1 MSITDLTNPRLCM
14 ESSEPVRISRF
25 EFERISFGG
34 KQYACGKPISIESL
48 KEAPQSLIVWYH
60 DRPYA
65 LPPLKHKP
73 DGILQRPIKIER
85 DLTGNALTGFVT
97 KTEKVFVKANLQYI
111 YEAVDITGTV
121 KVETDFLAL
130 NRMILEEPT
139 MTCKGTYV
147 HRLHELEEDQETDKH
162 CRPYVTYT
170 IGGMQVGV
178 TYRSG
183 IYRIDKLRENDFD
196 PFNPF
201 ECRFFWSPSPHSVL
215 AFIQQ
220 CNDSGLSGQE
230 IIDNLPNINTG
241 RNSRVGLKPKNYPF
255 RKPGQWGTARGL
267 WIDHTS
273 LCENH
278 LWNIHKWMF
287 DRIFD
292 KLPVEILN
300 PAHRPNFE
308 ISQNNA
314 MYRIEYTFAALAYE
328 LYIRVVNTQPVKNN
342 FSDNEI
348 FEPGR
353 TPLRDGGDVN
363 YIMINQA
370 RSRAAGFIK

>member
-1 MSITDLTNPRLCM
+1 MENIT
-14 ESSEPVRISRF
+14 RINRF
-25 EFERISFGG
+25 EFERISIGD

-48 KEAPQSLIVWYH
+48 KEASKSMIVWYH
-60 DRPYA
+60 DRPYS

-73 DGILQRPIKIER
+73 DGILQRHIKVER
-85 DLTGNALTGFVT
+85 DLTGNALNGFVT
-97 KTEKVFVKANLQYI
+97 KTEKISVKANLQYI

-130 NRMILEEPT
+130 NGMIALEEPS
-139 MTCKGTYV
+139 MTYKGTYV
-147 HRLHELEEDQETDKH
+147 HRLHEAEEGKPEH
-162 CRPYVTYT
+162 NCRPYVTYT

-178 TYRSG
+178 TYVSG

-201 ECRFFWSPSPHSVL
+201 ERRFFWSPSPHSVL

-220 CNDSGLSGQE
+220 CNKSGLSGQE
-230 IIDNLPNINTG
+230 IIDKLPNINTG
-241 RNSRVGLKPKNYPF
+241 RNSRVGLKPNNYPF
-255 RKPGQWGTARGL
+255 RKPRQWGTNDGL
-267 WIDHTS
+267 VIDYSS
-273 LCENH
+273 LSEKH

-292 KLPVEILN
+292 KVHVEYK
-300 PAHRPNFE
+300 E
-308 ISQNNA
+308 
-314 MYRIEYTFAALAYE
+314 EYTFNKIAALAYE
-328 LYIRVVNTQPVKNN
+328 LYIRVTNTTPVKDIFNE
-342 FSDNEI
+342 DEI

-363 YIMINQA
+363 YIMIDQA
-370 RSRAAGFIK
+370 RSRLNGFMR